1 MNVFLDTFVRYIFCK
16 IVLEGKFDKFFPP
29 EIYTATGCWALCSKD
44 ARSPWVPDD
53 GTEPLLPGCPRVC
66 TCVLHWGRHVLLGT
80 CPQPGLYTSQ
90 SYHTFIYSPPPIL
103 PLCSS
108 PHFQVPNRFFLVIIQ
123 YTTHFTA
130 SFRIPPF
137 FVSPEFS
144 GIGRARD
151 GCSCKCSLYYNVT
164 TAMLAFTFLTT
175 LDTTM
180 SSLFVLLLCKL
191 EVLST
196 LYFQCIKG

>member
-1 MNVFLDTFVRYIFCK
+1 MLSPLFQRCQEPLGSWWWDRA
-16 IVLEGKFDKFFPP
+16 P
-29 EIYTATGCWALCSKD
+29 
-44 ARSPWVPDD
+44 SPWMPQSLYLRTTLGETCTPGHLPPTRSVHFSILSHFYIIQS
-53 GTEPLLPGCPRVC
+53 PL
-66 TCVLHWGRHVLLGT
+66 
-80 CPQPGLYTSQ
+80 
-90 SYHTFIYSPPPIL
+90 IL

-130 SFRIPPF
+130 GFRIPPL

-151 GCSCKCSLYYNVT
+151 DCSCKCSLYYNVT

>member
-1 MNVFLDTFVRYIFCK
+1 MPGAPGFLMMGQSPFSLDAPEFVPAY
-16 IVLEGKFDKFFPP
+16 
-29 EIYTATGCWALCSKD
+29 YTGGDMYSWAP
-44 ARSPWVPDD
+44 APNQ
-53 GTEPLLPGCPRVC
+53 VC
-66 TCVLHWGRHVLLGT
+66 TLLNLIT
-80 CPQPGLYTSQ
+80 LLYNTVPPNTSPL
-90 SYHTFIYSPPPIL
+90 FISPSPPNTAA
-103 PLCSS
+103 
-108 PHFQVPNRFFLVIIQ
+108 HFQVPNRFFLVIIQ

-130 SFRIPPF
+130 GFRIPPL

-151 GCSCKCSLYYNVT
+151 DCSCKCSLYYNVT

>member
-1 MNVFLDTFVRYIFCK
+1 MPQSLYLRTTLGETCTPGHLPPTRSVHFSILSHFYIIQSPPQYFPS
-16 IVLEGKFDKFFPP
+16 VHLPFPP
-29 EIYTATGCWALCSKD
+29 PNTAA
-44 ARSPWVPDD
+44 
-53 GTEPLLPGCPRVC
+53 
-66 TCVLHWGRHVLLGT
+66 
-80 CPQPGLYTSQ
+80 
-90 SYHTFIYSPPPIL
+90 
-103 PLCSS
+103 
-108 PHFQVPNRFFLVIIQ
+108 HFQVPNRFFLVIIQ

-130 SFRIPPF
+130 GFRIPPL

-151 GCSCKCSLYYNVT
+151 DCSCKCSLYYNVT